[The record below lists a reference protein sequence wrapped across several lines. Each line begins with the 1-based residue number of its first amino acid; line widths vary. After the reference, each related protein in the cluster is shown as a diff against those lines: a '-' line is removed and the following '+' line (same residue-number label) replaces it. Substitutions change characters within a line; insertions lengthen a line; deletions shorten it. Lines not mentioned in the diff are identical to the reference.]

1 MYPSENWGKVQYPLS
16 KASVPDILHD
26 IQDGRRHKK
35 QSSKGRFF
43 TEPEHLFV
51 DGVPLFKSSGK
62 LGNDVL
68 IVFIQ

>member
-1 MYPSENWGKVQYPLS
+1 MQYPLS

-26 IQDGRRHKK
+26 TQDGRRYKK

-43 TEPEHLFV
+43 TEPEHVGLILFA

-62 LGNDVL
+62 LANIII
-68 IVFIQ
+68 IVIIQ